1 MLSFNIDEARR
12 AIRAL
17 TTEANPLADWN
28 GWPEFD
34 RPLMLVGKA
43 ESVQLLLTTDPQA
56 RGELAA
62 HLCREAIGETFD
74 EADHDIAPSLDWRD
88 WYFQKEEDSSSH
100 MRMLDGREGR
110 IYCLA
115 RAASYAAIALTYVL
129 EARDKQA
136 VSRAPSADSGLL
148 LLRALEAAMLGD
160 AALSWM
166 DILELE
172 VGKLSFTEDA
182 KLRKIK
188 KDLRDSEWYREGYPA
203 RRRHHI
209 TQNRLRWSS
218 GAMHAAANE
227 AVNLRNAMKAR
238 ASAGGHAKHA
248 RTNTLKEQAIK
259 WLKNHHREHS
269 SAAKVATAFIES
281 VKKEDPPAQKT
292 VEIWLSAFLKK
303 NPEYKPRKRLQR
315 SRK

>member
-17 TTEANPLADWN
+17 ATEANPLAAWN
-28 GWPEFD
+28 GWPEFN

-43 ESVQLLLTTDPQA
+43 ESIQLLLMLEPQE

-62 HLCREAIGETFD
+62 DLCRGAIGETLD
-74 EADHDIAPSLDWRD
+74 EADHDIASCIDWRD
-88 WYFQKEEDSSSH
+88 YYFQEDCNISI
-100 MRMLDGREGR
+100 LNGLEGPL
-110 IYCLA
+110 YCAA
-115 RAASYAAIALTYVL
+115 RANCYAAIALTYVF

-160 AALSWM
+160 AALSWVDM
-166 DILELE
+166 LELE

-188 KDLRDSEWYREGYPA
+188 KDLRDSAWYREGYPA
-203 RRRHHI
+203 RRRHDI
-209 TQNRLRWSS
+209 TQNRARWSS
-218 GAMHAAANE
+218 GALHAVVNE
-227 AVNLRNAMKAR
+227 AVILRNARKAW

-269 SAAKVATAFIES
+269 STAKVATAFIAS
-281 VKKEDPPAQKT
+281 VKKGHPPAQKT
-292 VEIWLSAFLKK
+292 VEIWLGDFLKK
-303 NPEYKPRKRLQR
+303 NAEYKPRKRLQR

>member
-17 TTEANPLADWN
+17 TTEANPLAAWN
-28 GWPEFD
+28 GWPEFN

-43 ESVQLLLTTDPQA
+43 ESVQLLLTLEPQA

-62 HLCREAIGETFD
+62 DLCREAIGETFD
-74 EADHDIAPSLDWRD
+74 EANDDIASWVDWRD
-88 WYFQKEEDSSSH
+88 RYFQEDCNMS
-100 MRMLDGREGR
+100 MLHGREGR
-110 IYCLA
+110 IYCLV
-115 RAASYAAIALTYVL
+115 RAAAYAAIALTYVF

-136 VSRAPSADSGLL
+136 ASRAPSADSGLL

-166 DILELE
+166 DMLELE

-188 KDLRDSEWYREGYPA
+188 KGLRDSAWYREGYPA
-203 RRRHHI
+203 RRRHDI
-209 TQNRLRWSS
+209 TQNRLRLSI
-218 GAMHAAANE
+218 GAMHAAVNE
-227 AVNLRNAMKAR
+227 AVNLRNARKAR

-269 SAAKVATAFIES
+269 SAAKVATAFIAS
-281 VKKEDPPAQKT
+281 VKKGHPPAQKT
-292 VEIWLSAFLKK
+292 VEIWLSDFLKK
-303 NPEYKPRKRLQR
+303 NADYKPRKRLQR

>member
-12 AIRAL
+12 AVRAL
-17 TTEANPLADWN
+17 TTEANPLAAWN
-28 GWPEFD
+28 GWPVFD
-34 RPLMLVGKA
+34 RPLMLVGKT
-43 ESVQLLLTTDPQA
+43 ESVQLLLTMEPQA

-62 HLCREAIGETFD
+62 HLCRGAIGETFD
-74 EADHDIAPSLDWRD
+74 EVNDDIDPSLDWRD

-110 IYCLA
+110 GYCLA

-136 VSRAPSADSGLL
+136 GSRAPRADSGLL

-166 DILELE
+166 DMLEIE
-172 VGKLSFTEDA
+172 VGKLSFTEDV
-182 KLRKIK
+182 KRRKIK

-203 RRRHHI
+203 RRRHEI
-209 TQNRLRWSS
+209 TQNRLSWSS

-227 AVNLRNAMKAR
+227 LVNLRNAMKAR
-238 ASAGGHAKHA
+238 ASAGGRARHA
-248 RTNTLKEQAIK
+248 RTNKLKEQAIK
-259 WLKNHHREHS
+259 WLKNNRKHR
-269 SAAKVATAFIES
+269 SAAEVATAFIAS
-281 VKKEDPPAQKT
+281 VKKERPPAQKT
-292 VEIWLSAFLKK
+292 VEIWFSVFLKK
-303 NPEYKPRKRLQR
+303 NPEYKPSKRLQR
-315 SRK
+315 PRK